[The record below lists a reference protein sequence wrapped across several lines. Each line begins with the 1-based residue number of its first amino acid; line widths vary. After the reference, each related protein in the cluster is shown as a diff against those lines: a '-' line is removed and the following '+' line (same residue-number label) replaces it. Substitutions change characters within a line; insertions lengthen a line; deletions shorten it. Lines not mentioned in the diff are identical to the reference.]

1 MLAPFC
7 RKSALSSSSQTLT
20 NCVRILNADL
30 TKDERDD
37 ENISEGPRACR
48 SRGLSALT
56 IPATAEAGRG
66 WGGHG
71 WGDHGYYGGRG
82 WGGSPGYWGA
92 GLIGLGVGAAI
103 GSALAAPVYVD
114 PYVDAPPPPP
124 AAYAPVA
131 AGYGPAPWSSE
142 WYDYCAQR
150 YRSFN
155 ARTGYF
161 MGYDG
166 QPHFCQ

>member
-1 MLAPFC
+1 MTRTFLKSLTLAALVAL
-7 RKSALSSSSQTLT
+7 SALSL
-20 NCVRILNADL
+20 
-30 TKDERDD
+30 
-37 ENISEGPRACR
+37 
-48 SRGLSALT
+48 
-56 IPATAEAGRG
+56 PATAEAGRG

-71 WGDHGYYGGRG
+71 HWHGGHWRGG
-82 WGGSPGYWGA
+82 WGGPGYWGA

-103 GSALAAPVYVD
+103 GALAAPVYAD
-114 PYVDAPPPPP
+114 PYVDAPPPP
-124 AAYAPVA
+124 AYAPVA
-131 AGYGPAPWSSE
+131 TGYGPAPWSPE

>member
-1 MLAPFC
+1 MAVMVGVAAGAAPAIGAQASSGLA
-7 RKSALSSSSQTLT
+7 S
-20 NCVRILNADL
+20 
-30 TKDERDD
+30 
-37 ENISEGPRACR
+37 
-48 SRGLSALT
+48 
-56 IPATAEAGRG
+56 
-66 WGGHG
+66 
-71 WGDHGYYGGRG
+71 
-82 WGGSPGYWGA
+82 
-92 GLIGLGVGAAI
+92 AI

-114 PYVDAPPPPP
+114 PYVDAPAPPPP

-131 AGYGPAPWSSE
+131 TGYGPTAWSPD

-155 ARTGYF
+155 PRTGYF

>member
-1 MLAPFC
+1 MTRSIVKGFLLA
-7 RKSALSSSSQTLT
+7 ALLGLT
-20 NCVRILNADL
+20 
-30 TKDERDD
+30 
-37 ENISEGPRACR
+37 
-48 SRGLSALT
+48 ALT
-56 IPATAEAGRG
+56 LPATAEAGRG

-71 WGDHGYYGGRG
+71 HWHGGHGWYGGWRG
-82 WGGSPGYWGA
+82 PGYWGA

-103 GSALAAPVYVD
+103 GSALAAPAYVD

-131 AGYGPAPWSSE
+131 AGYGPAPWTPE

-161 MGYDG
+161 TGYDG
-166 QPHFCQ
+166 LQHFCQ

>member
-1 MLAPFC
+1 MTRTFLKGLALA
-7 RKSALSSSSQTLT
+7 ALM
-20 NCVRILNADL
+20 
-30 TKDERDD
+30 
-37 ENISEGPRACR
+37 
-48 SRGLSALT
+48 GLSALSL
-56 IPATAEAGRG
+56 PATAEAGRG

-71 WGDHGYYGGRG
+71 WGGMVTMAAAD
-82 WGGSPGYWGA
+82 
-92 GLIGLGVGAAI
+92 GAAPAI
-103 GSALAAPVYVD
+103 GAPASSASASARPSAAPL
-114 PYVDAPPPPP
+114 PPPSMWIPTSTHRRLRHP

-131 AGYGPAPWSSE
+131 AGYGPPAWSPE
-142 WYDYCAQR
+142 WYDYCGQR

>member
-1 MLAPFC
+1 MTRIFLKGLALA
-7 RKSALSSSSQTLT
+7 AL
-20 NCVRILNADL
+20 V
-30 TKDERDD
+30 
-37 ENISEGPRACR
+37 
-48 SRGLSALT
+48 GLSALT

-71 WGDHGYYGGRG
+71 WGGHGYYGGRG
-82 WGGSPGYWGA
+82 WRGGGWGGPGYWGA

-114 PYVDAPPPPP
+114 AYVDAPPPPP

>member
-1 MLAPFC
+1 MFGAVMATMAAVDGAAADGADRAIGAP
-7 RKSALSSSSQTLT
+7 A
-20 NCVRILNADL
+20 
-30 TKDERDD
+30 
-37 ENISEGPRACR
+37 
-48 SRGLSALT
+48 
-56 IPATAEAGRG
+56 
-66 WGGHG
+66 
-71 WGDHGYYGGRG
+71 
-82 WGGSPGYWGA
+82 
-92 GLIGLGVGAAI
+92 GVGAAI

>member
-1 MLAPFC
+1 MTRTFLKGLALAVLMGLT
-7 RKSALSSSSQTLT
+7 ALSLP
-20 NCVRILNADL
+20 
-30 TKDERDD
+30 
-37 ENISEGPRACR
+37 G
-48 SRGLSALT
+48 
-56 IPATAEAGRG
+56 TAEAGRG

-71 WGDHGYYGGRG
+71 WGGHGYYGGRG
-82 WGGSPGYWGA
+82 WGGPGYWGA

-103 GSALAAPVYVD
+103 GSALA
-114 PYVDAPPPPP
+114 
-124 AAYAPVA
+124 
-131 AGYGPAPWSSE
+131 GYGPPAWSPE
-142 WYDYCAQR
+142 WYDYCGQR

>member
-1 MLAPFC
+1 MTRTFLKGLALA
-7 RKSALSSSSQTLT
+7 ALMGLT
-20 NCVRILNADL
+20 VLPL
-30 TKDERDD
+30 P
-37 ENISEGPRACR
+37 G
-48 SRGLSALT
+48 
-56 IPATAEAGRG
+56 TAEAG
-66 WGGHG
+66 
-71 WGDHGYYGGRG
+71 YGGRG
-82 WGGSPGYWGA
+82 WGGPGYWGA
-92 GLIGLGVGAAI
+92 GLIGLGVGVAI

-124 AAYAPVA
+124 PGAYAPVA
-131 AGYGPAPWSSE
+131 AGYGPPAWSPE
-142 WYDYCAQR
+142 WYDYCGQR

>member
-1 MLAPFC
+1 MTRTFLKGLALA
-7 RKSALSSSSQTLT
+7 AL
-20 NCVRILNADL
+20 V
-30 TKDERDD
+30 
-37 ENISEGPRACR
+37 
-48 SRGLSALT
+48 GLSALSL
-56 IPATAEAGRG
+56 PATAEAGRG

-71 WGDHGYYGGRG
+71 HWHGGYGWRGG
-82 WGGSPGYWGA
+82 WGGPGYWGA
-92 GLIGLGVGAAI
+92 GLIGIGVGAAI

-114 PYVDAPPPPP
+114 PYV
-124 AAYAPVA
+124 
-131 AGYGPAPWSSE
+131 GPTAWSPD

-155 ARTGYF
+155 PRTGYF

>member
-1 MLAPFC
+1 MTRTILKGLALA
-7 RKSALSSSSQTLT
+7 AL
-20 NCVRILNADL
+20 V
-30 TKDERDD
+30 
-37 ENISEGPRACR
+37 
-48 SRGLSALT
+48 GLSALT
-56 IPATAEAGRG
+56 LPATAEAGRG

-71 WGDHGYYGGRG
+71 WGGHGYYGGRG
-82 WGGSPGYWGA
+82 WRGGGWGGPGYWGA